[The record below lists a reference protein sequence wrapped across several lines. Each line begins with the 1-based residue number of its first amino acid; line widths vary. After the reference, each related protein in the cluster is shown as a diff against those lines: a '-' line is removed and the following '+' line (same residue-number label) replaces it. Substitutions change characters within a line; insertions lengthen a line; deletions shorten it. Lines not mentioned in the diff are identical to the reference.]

1 MMLSFQVRQMQR
13 AINRLVSLNRP
24 PESVMILQDHAEYL
38 GVKPL
43 PRDPVADVVDR
54 SNIPAGKPVPNLCK
68 VRLVELFVALK
79 NAKGVDE
86 EGLIQVPEE
95 E

>member
-1 MMLSFQVRQMQR
+1 
-13 AINRLVSLNRP
+13 
-24 PESVMILQDHAEYL
+24 MILQDHAEYL

-43 PRDPVADVVDR
+43 PRDPTADSVDR
-54 SNIPAGKPVPNLCK
+54 SRIPAGKSMPNLCRVK
-68 VRLVELFVALK
+68 LVELFVALK

-95 E
+95 N